1 MKNKVQ
7 NMTSFTPR
15 VELQDELRASA
26 KILLER
32 FDNIEQIFDDNL
44 LTALPKDGY
53 HGIAQILMPDHKN
66 PSRVFEKLA
75 SVLYMSAYKSET
87 QASGASKVALL
98 HGLHTVLG
106 PKNLGMPKTPAER
119 ADRTQQEDGWQAFL
133 DTLETCSTPTTN
145 KSLES
150 LLMTSRAVLALDKN
164 LPTIALEAAALAGLE
179 GKILI
184 ESQKR
189 GQQNWFLEYKVGHHF
204 NLKPFN
210 WMLSPRTKT
219 YQADLAKVLLFDG
232 VMEKVSE
239 IEHLLLAASENNQ
252 PLMIVASAFSEEI
265 VATCK
270 TNNDRGV
277 FNVMPIRLHSDLE
290 SINTVVDLAV
300 ILGTTPITVQHNT
313 LLSMVKWEELPVAK
327 KILVDAQGVTT
338 VIPNDTSDKSK
349 YSLGIHV
356 RDLIHRRHSD
366 TTMDDIK
373 SLIDKRLRSLLSH
386 QVVLHMPDVPLAK
399 EEAYRAVLDVLLRDI
414 KVLLNYG
421 EVELQKLL
429 DKTNNAVIKST
440 LRALM
445 DLGHSHMP
453 TMSLAL
459 GVMMAEKNIKP
470 MLEAAGFVC

>member
-15 VELQDELRASA
+15 EELQDELRTSA

-32 FDNIEQIFDDNL
+32 FENIEQIFDDNL

-53 HGIAQILMPDHKN
+53 HGIAQILMPNHSN

-75 SVLYMSAYKSET
+75 SVLYMSAYKAET

-98 HGLHTVLG
+98 HGLHTVL
-106 PKNLGMPKTPAER
+106 NRTPREA
-119 ADRTQQEDGWQAFL
+119 GWQAFL
-133 DTLETCSTPTTN
+133 DTLETCSTPTTS
-145 KSLES
+145 KSLER
-150 LLMTSRAVLALDKN
+150 LLGSSRAVMALDKN
-164 LPTIALEAAALAGLE
+164 LPSIALEAASIAGLE

-204 NLKPFN
+204 NLKPFS
-210 WMLSPRTKT
+210 WMLSERTKN

-252 PLMIVASAFSEEI
+252 PLVIVASAFSEEI

-270 TNNDRGV
+270 TNNDRDV

-338 VIPNDTSDKSK
+338 VIPDDTSDKAR
-349 YSLGIHV
+349 YSIGIHV
-356 RDLIHRRHSD
+356 RDLIHRRHSAD
-366 TTMDDIK
+366 TMDDIK
-373 SLIDKRLRSLLSH
+373 NLIDKRLRTLLSH

-421 EVELQKLL
+421 EVDLAKLL
-429 DKTNNAVIKST
+429 AKTTNQVIKKTIES
-440 LRALM
+440 LLE
-445 DLGHSHMP
+445 LGHTHMP
-453 TMSLAL
+453 TMSMAL
-459 GVMMAEKNIKP
+459 GVMMAEKNVHP
-470 MLEAAGFVC
+470 LLDAAGFVC